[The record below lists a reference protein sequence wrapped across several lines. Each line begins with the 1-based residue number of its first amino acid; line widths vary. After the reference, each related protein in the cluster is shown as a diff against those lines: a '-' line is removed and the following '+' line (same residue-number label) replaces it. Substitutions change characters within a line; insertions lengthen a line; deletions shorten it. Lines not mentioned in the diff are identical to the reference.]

1 MERHMHREEAQIGGV
16 PQRPA
21 VRRRASARHAQ
32 VAVLD
37 ARMVAV
43 VLGVLA
49 ALGLIGATLTFVV
62 DVFVAPWRIYSA
74 DLEESLHLLASV
86 IGLAGAFRLS
96 RGAHRARHVVLAGLA
111 LNVVATLIFSAS
123 TLPRPE
129 TMVPLVTWLG
139 LAVVTLAARAGHP

>member
-1 MERHMHREEAQIGGV
+1 MIDRTLVLPSSPPRVPRLPTGKLNAPPRTMERHMHREEAQIGGV

-62 DVFVAPWRIYSA
+62 DVFVAPWRIY
-74 DLEESLHLLASV
+74 
-86 IGLAGAFRLS
+86 
-96 RGAHRARHVVLAGLA
+96 
-111 LNVVATLIFSAS
+111 
-123 TLPRPE
+123 
-129 TMVPLVTWLG
+129 
-139 LAVVTLAARAGHP
+139 